1 MPRHLASLAVAVAAI
16 AVLAVA
22 FLFTIPAP
30 AAAQVS
36 FVGPTDILIYDADS
50 VQIVRTVEWLSAK
63 TRHQEKLL
71 LTSLRMRYWRD
82 HISSDMR
89 LVFDEIG
96 YPTGRVLL
104 TPVGHTEEWWY
115 YGQLR
120 PPLRFR
126 DGELLDTDAFDALR
140 GR

>member
-1 MPRHLASLAVAVAAI
+1 MPRHLALFAGALAAI
-16 AVLAVA
+16 AVAV
-22 FLFTIPAP
+22 LFTTPVPAT
-30 AAAQVS
+30 AQVS
-36 FVGPTDILIYDADS
+36 FVGPTDILLTDADS
-50 VQIVRTVEWLSAK
+50 VQILRTVEWLSAK

-71 LTSLRMRYWRD
+71 LNSLRMRYWRD
-82 HISSDMR
+82 HISPDMR

-126 DGELLDTDAFDALR
+126 DGELLNTDAFDALR

>member
-1 MPRHLASLAVAVAAI
+1 MSRHPALLPGALLAI
-16 AVLAVA
+16 AVAL
-22 FLFTIPAP
+22 LLSTPPMPAR
-30 AAAQVS
+30 AQVS
-36 FVGPTDILIYDADS
+36 FVGPTDILIFDADS
-50 VQIVRTVEWLSAK
+50 VLLTRTVEWVSAR

-82 HISSDMR
+82 HLPGDMR

-115 YGQLR
+115 YG
-120 PPLRFR
+120 
-126 DGELLDTDAFDALR
+126 
-140 GR
+140 

>member
-1 MPRHLASLAVAVAAI
+1 MLRHPALLAGGLAAI
-16 AVLAVA
+16 AAVV
-22 FLFTIPAP
+22 FLSSTPVPAT
-30 AAAQVS
+30 AQVS

-82 HISSDMR
+82 HISPDMR

-126 DGELLDTDAFDALR
+126 DGELLDPDAFDALR
-140 GR
+140 AR